1 MGKQNAGQ
9 NISEEMWARI
19 RNQVESLK
27 YGTVTITVHDGRI
40 TQVETS
46 SKERF

>member
-1 MGKQNAGQ
+1 MGKENAGQ
-9 NISEEMWARI
+9 HISEEVWARI
-19 RNQVESLK
+19 KDQVESLK
-27 YGTVTITVHDGRI
+27 YETVTITVHDGRI